1 MVYELRIAVG
11 TGRRTVPA
19 DGAQSAACRRADCCQ
34 LDHSSSPLT
43 PAQSLASQQH
53 TAQQLVVVVAVAMMR
68 EIDLT

>member
-43 PAQSLASQQH
+43 PRSVSRQPASTQQ
-53 TAQQLVVVVAVAMMR
+53 QLLVVVVVVMMR